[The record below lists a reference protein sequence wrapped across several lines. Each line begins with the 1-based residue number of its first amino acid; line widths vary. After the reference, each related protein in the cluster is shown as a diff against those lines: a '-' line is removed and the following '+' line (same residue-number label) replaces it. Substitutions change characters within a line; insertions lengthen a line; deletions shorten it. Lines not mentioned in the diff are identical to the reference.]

1 MVADLRMA
9 RAASWYYLYGQGG
22 SQRKAIFE
30 EKIKVLVQ
38 TGVPL
43 GITYVCQML
52 RTMYLL
58 YEEPNSK
65 QAIMSSSNSVSDGDK
80 DQPQQAT
87 KKIKAN
93 NFYCFVNNGTG
104 NQLINVPSPGNS
116 PFIFT
121 SSPAIR
127 PATAHILRPR
137 ATPGPELQQRIT
149 LQNQV
154 NQQRPRLQQLQQL
167 ALLPQQHQQPVQQV
181 PQQVSKDENLKILK
195 KGVSSEEEAI
205 DVDLGVNTIKGPV
218 EIEIS
223 FDNFPYYLSDRTK
236 HYLIAS
242 YFIHMKH
249 KVQTNKRKLQHVRHR
264 VILSGP
270 AGSEIYQE
278 TLAMALANHY
288 GVKLL
293 VLDCHRNLSALSSF
307 GQPLSDDVLKFH
319 LHPALLKHL
328 RSTKYQSR
336 SMNMPSFSNAT
347 SELSVSQMALPP
359 LYEKSQ
365 NQTVEIGNRVIFTGL
380 KYGSLS
386 TNIASRYHSY
396 ALGPSFGNRGRVL
409 VVVNHNSKA
418 IGVRFDV
425 PIPEGNDLGGLCEAR
440 HGFFCDGNEICL
452 DVEDQIKPIFTP
464 FKGFCAESR
473 LIVFMKHAENCL
485 KQNLEPYQGITSLVN
500 KLPDSVF
507 VIGSH
512 IQRDCIGQKDQKLF
526 EELKCKLNRDA
537 ELLKVREN
545 IARLHHVLVQHE
557 LECKDIETL
566 HVTDQK
572 LTDENAEKVVK
583 WALGHDLMAQPQN
596 YSNLKLVISKESILY
611 GLENLRAVQARKNSP
626 KDIATDNDFE
636 KRILEDV
643 ILHNQI
649 GVKFD
654 DIGAHDKIKDAMK
667 EVVILPLQR
676 PELFCKG
683 QLRKPCRGI
692 LLFGPPG
699 RGKTM
704 LAKAVAAEAGANL
717 LNISTASI
725 TSKWYGDSEKFV
737 KAIFSLASKL
747 APSVVFIDEVDS
759 LLGRRRE
766 LEHEITRKVKNEFML
781 NWDGLQTKEMER
793 VFVLAATNRPFDLDE
808 AVLRRMPRRFMV
820 HLPDFPNRCKILKV
834 ILAKEDLSRDVDFN
848 AIAHMTD
855 GFSGSDLKNLCRA
868 AAYRPV
874 REILET
880 DKKSPQGAEK
890 KHGEIRPLKM
900 EDFKHACDQIRAS
913 VSNES
918 RSMGE
923 MVRWNEM
930 YGEGGSKKNATL
942 SYYI

>member
-1 MVADLRMA
+1 MGNGNSNRVLMVDPQFAVDEECEDQVKPLISVHFKVRASMVANLRME

-30 EKIKVLVQ
+30 EKVKLERSWNKFISTLLSSVYGYKVLY
-38 TGVPL
+38 G
-43 GITYVCQML
+43 
-52 RTMYLL
+52 
-58 YEEPNSK
+58 
-65 QAIMSSSNSVSDGDK
+65 SDF
-80 DQPQQAT
+80 
-87 KKIKAN
+87 KAN
-93 NFYCFVNNGTG
+93 NFTVLSNNGTG
-104 NQLINVPSPGNS
+104 NQLINVPSPANS

-127 PATAHILRPR
+127 PVTAHILRPR
-137 ATPGPELQQRIT
+137 ATPGPLGPELQQRIT
-149 LQNQV
+149 SQNQA

-167 ALLPQQHQQPVQQV
+167 ALQPQQHQQPVQQV
-181 PQQVSKDENLKILK
+181 QQQ
-195 KGVSSEEEAI
+195 
-205 DVDLGVNTIKGPV
+205 
-218 EIEIS
+218 
-223 FDNFPYYLSDRTK
+223 
-236 HYLIAS
+236 
-242 YFIHMKH
+242 H

-264 VILSGP
+264 VILTGP

-278 TLAMALANHY
+278 TLAMALAQHY

-293 VLDCHRNLSALSSF
+293 VLDCQRNLS
-307 GQPLSDDVLKFH
+307 PMSDDVLKFH

-328 RSTKYQSR
+328 RSPKNQSR
-336 SMNMPSFSNAT
+336 SMNMPSFPKAT
-347 SELSVSQMALPP
+347 SESSVSQTALHP

-380 KYGSLS
+380 KYGSVS
-386 TNIASRYHSY
+386 TNIAS
-396 ALGPSFGNRGRVL
+396 
-409 VVVNHNSKA
+409 
-418 IGVRFDV
+418 
-425 PIPEGNDLGGLCEAR
+425 
-440 HGFFCDGNEICL
+440 
-452 DVEDQIKPIFTP
+452 
-464 FKGFCAESR
+464 
-473 LIVFMKHAENCL
+473 
-485 KQNLEPYQGITSLVN
+485 
-500 KLPDSVF
+500 
-507 VIGSH
+507 
-512 IQRDCIGQKDQKLF
+512 
-526 EELKCKLNRDA
+526 
-537 ELLKVREN
+537 
-545 IARLHHVLVQHE
+545 
-557 LECKDIETL
+557 
-566 HVTDQK
+566 
-572 LTDENAEKVVK
+572 
-583 WALGHDLMAQPQN
+583 
-596 YSNLKLVISKESILY
+596 SILY
-611 GLENLRAVQARKNSP
+611 GLENLQAVQARKNSP

-654 DIGAHDKIKDAMK
+654 DIGALDKIKDAMK

-699 RGKTM
+699 TGKTM

-747 APSVVFIDEVDS
+747 APSLVFIDEVDS
-759 LLGRRRE
+759 LLGKRRE

-781 NWDGLQTKEMER
+781 NWDGLHTKEMER
-793 VFVLAATNRPFDLDE
+793 VFILAATNRPFDLDE

-820 HLPDFPNRCKILKV
+820 HLPDFPNRSKILKV
-834 ILAKEDLSRDVDFN
+834 ILGKEDLSRDVDFN

-880 DKKSPQGAEK
+880 DKQKSPQGAEK
-890 KHGEIRPLKM
+890 RHGEIRPLKM

-918 RSMGE
+918 RSLGE
-923 MVRWNEM
+923 MLRWNEM
-930 YGEGGSKKNATL
+930 YGEGGSNKNATL

>member
-1 MVADLRMA
+1 
-9 RAASWYYLYGQGG
+9 
-22 SQRKAIFE
+22 
-30 EKIKVLVQ
+30 
-38 TGVPL
+38 
-43 GITYVCQML
+43 
-52 RTMYLL
+52 
-58 YEEPNSK
+58 
-65 QAIMSSSNSVSDGDK
+65 MSSSNSVSDGDK
-80 DQPQQAT
+80 DQPQQAP

-104 NQLINVPSPGNS
+104 NQLINVPSPANP

-121 SSPAIR
+121 SSPSIR
-127 PATAHILRPR
+127 PVTAHLLRPR
-137 ATPGPELQQRIT
+137 AAPGPELQQRLL
-149 LQNQV
+149 LQNQGMQA

-181 PQQVSKDENLKILK
+181 QQQVSQDGNLKILK
-195 KGVSSEEEAI
+195 TGGSSEEEAI
-205 DVDLGVNTIKGPV
+205 DVGLGVNTIKGSV

-249 KVQTNKRKLQHVRHR
+249 KVPTNKRKLQYVRDR
-264 VILSGP
+264 VMLSGP
-270 AGSEIYQE
+270 EGSEIYQE
-278 TLAMALANHY
+278 TLAVALAHHY

-293 VLDCHRNLSALSSF
+293 VLDCDRNLSALRAF
-307 GQPLSDDVLKFH
+307 GQPLCDDVLKFH

-336 SMNMPSFSNAT
+336 NMNMPSFSNAT
-347 SELSVSQMALPP
+347 SEPSVSQTALPP

-380 KYGSLS
+380 KHGSFS
-386 TNIASRYHSY
+386 SNIASR
-396 ALGPSFGNRGRVL
+396 GPSFGNRGRVL
-409 VVVNHNSKA
+409 VVVKHNSKA

-425 PIPEGNDLGGLCEAR
+425 PIPEGTDLGGLCEAR

-452 DVEDQIKPIFTP
+452 DVEDKVKPIFTP

-473 LIVFMKHAENCL
+473 LILFMKHAESCL
-485 KQNLEPYQGITSLVN
+485 VQHLEAYPGINSLVE

-512 IQRDCIGQKDQKLF
+512 IQRDCIGQKVNSYGRKENEQKHMEPSHLLLNIFPDTISIELPEDLKLF

-545 IARLHHVLVQHE
+545 IARLHHVLAQHE

-566 HVTDQK
+566 HVADQK

-583 WALGHDLMAQPQN
+583 WALGHDLMAHPQN
-596 YSNLKLVISKESILY
+596 YSNLKLILSKDSILY

-626 KDIATDNDFE
+626 KGIATDNDFE

-643 ILHNQI
+643 ILHKEI

-654 DIGAHDKIKDAMK
+654 DIGALDKIKDAMK

-699 RGKTM
+699 TGKTM

-759 LLGRRRE
+759 LLGKRRE
-766 LEHEITRKVKNEFML
+766 LEHEITRKVKNAFML
-781 NWDGLQTKEMER
+781 NWDGLRTKDMER

-808 AVLRRMPRRFMV
+808 AVLRRIPRRFMV
-820 HLPDFPNRCKILKV
+820 HLPDVPNRSKILKV
-834 ILAKEDLSRDVDFN
+834 ILAEEDLSRDVDFN

-855 GFSGSDLKNLCRA
+855 GFSGSDLKNLCVA

-874 REILET
+874 REILEK
-880 DKKSPQGAEK
+880 DKQKSPQGAERK
-890 KHGEIRPLKM
+890 QTELRPLEM
-900 EDFKHACDQIRAS
+900 ADFKHACDQIRAS

-918 RSMGE
+918 RSMTE
-923 MVRWNEM
+923 LLRWNEL
-930 YGEGGSKKNATL
+930 YGEGGSKKNPTL

>member
-1 MVADLRMA
+1 
-9 RAASWYYLYGQGG
+9 
-22 SQRKAIFE
+22 
-30 EKIKVLVQ
+30 
-38 TGVPL
+38 
-43 GITYVCQML
+43 
-52 RTMYLL
+52 
-58 YEEPNSK
+58 
-65 QAIMSSSNSVSDGDK
+65 MSSSNSVSDGDK
-80 DQPQQAT
+80 DQPQQAK

-104 NQLINVPSPGNS
+104 NQLINVPSPANS

-127 PATAHILRPR
+127 PVTAHILRPR
-137 ATPGPELQQRIT
+137 ATPGPLGPELQQRIT
-149 LQNQV
+149 SQNQA
-154 NQQRPRLQQLQQL
+154 NQLRPRLQQLQQL
-167 ALLPQQHQQPVQQV
+167 ALLPQQHQQPAQQVQQ
-181 PQQVSKDENLKILK
+181 QQVSQDENLKILK
-195 KGVSSEEEAI
+195 TGVSSEEEAI
-205 DVDLGVNTIKGPV
+205 DVGPGVNTIKGPV

-223 FDNFPYYLSDRTK
+223 FNNFPYYLSNRTK

-319 LHPALLKHL
+319 LYPALLKHL
-328 RSTKYQSR
+328 RSAKYQSR
-336 SMNMPSFSNAT
+336 SMNGPSFSNAT
-347 SELSVSQMALPP
+347 SELSVSQTALPP

-380 KYGSLS
+380 KYGSVS
-386 TNIASRYHSY
+386 TNIASR
-396 ALGPSFGNRGRVL
+396 GPSFGNRGRVL

-452 DVEDQIKPIFTP
+452 DVEDQVKPIFNP

-473 LIVFMKHAENCL
+473 LIVYMKHAENCL
-485 KQNLEPYQGITSLVN
+485 TQNLEAYEGINSLIN

-512 IQRDCIGQKDQKLF
+512 IQRDCIGQKENSIGRKENEQKHPDPSKLLLNIFPDKISIEMPEDQKLF
-526 EELKCKLNRDA
+526 EELKCMLNRDA

-583 WALGHDLMAQPQN
+583 WALGHDLMAHPQN
-596 YSNLKLVISKESILY
+596 YSNVKLVISKESILY

-636 KRILEDV
+636 KRILEDA
-643 ILHNQI
+643 ILNNQI

-654 DIGAHDKIKDAMK
+654 DIGALDKIKDAMK

-699 RGKTM
+699 TGKTM

-759 LLGRRRE
+759 LLGKRRE

-781 NWDGLQTKEMER
+781 NWDGLHTKEMER

-820 HLPDFPNRCKILKV
+820 HLPDFPNRSKILKV

-880 DKKSPQGAEK
+880 DKQKSPQGADK
-890 KHGEIRPLKM
+890 KQGEIRPLKM

-918 RSMGE
+918 RSVGE
-923 MVRWNEM
+923 MLRWNELH
-930 YGEGGSKKNATL
+930 GEGGSKRNATL

>member
-1 MVADLRMA
+1 MVRASMVANLRME

-30 EKIKVLVQ
+30 EKVKY
-38 TGVPL
+38 
-43 GITYVCQML
+43 GIWDKAYQNFV
-52 RTMYLL
+52 
-58 YEEPNSK
+58 
-65 QAIMSSSNSVSDGDK
+65 SVSDGDK
-80 DQPQQAT
+80 DRPQQAT

-104 NQLINVPSPGNS
+104 NQLINVPSPANS

-127 PATAHILRPR
+127 PVTAHILRPR
-137 ATPGPELQQRIT
+137 ATPGPLGPELQQRIT
-149 LQNQV
+149 SQNQA
-154 NQQRPRLQQLQQL
+154 NQQRPHLQQLQQL

-181 PQQVSKDENLKILK
+181 QQQVAQDENLKTLK
-195 KGVSSEEEAI
+195 TGVSSEEEAI
-205 DVDLGVNTIKGPV
+205 DVGLGVNTVKGPV

-264 VILSGP
+264 VILTGP
-270 AGSEIYQE
+270 VGSEIYQE
-278 TLAMALANHY
+278 TLAMALAQHY

-293 VLDCHRNLSALSSF
+293 VLDCQRNLSALSGF
-307 GQPLSDDVLKFH
+307 GQPMSDDVLKFH

-328 RSTKYQSR
+328 RSPKNQSR
-336 SMNMPSFSNAT
+336 SMNMPSFPKAT
-347 SELSVSQMALPP
+347 SESSVSQTALHP

-380 KYGSLS
+380 KYGSVS
-386 TNIASRYHSY
+386 TNIASR
-396 ALGPSFGNRGRVL
+396 GPSFGNRGRVL

-425 PIPEGNDLGGLCEAR
+425 PILEGNDLGGLCEAR

-452 DVEDQIKPIFTP
+452 DVDQVKPGFTP

-485 KQNLEPYQGITSLVN
+485 TQNLEAYQGINSLFN
-500 KLPDSVF
+500 KLPDNVF

-512 IQRDCIGQKDQKLF
+512 IQRDCVGQKENSNGRKENEQKHPDPS
-526 EELKCKLNRDA
+526 KL
-537 ELLKVREN
+537 LLN
-545 IARLHHVLVQHE
+545 IFPDKISIEMPEVLVQHE

-572 LTDENAEKVVK
+572 LTDENAEMVVK
-583 WALGHDLMAQPQN
+583 WALGHDLMAHPQN

-654 DIGAHDKIKDAMK
+654 DIGALDKIKDAMK

-699 RGKTM
+699 TGKTM

-747 APSVVFIDEVDS
+747 APSLVFIDEVDS
-759 LLGRRRE
+759 LLGKRRE

-781 NWDGLQTKEMER
+781 NWDGLHTKEMER

-820 HLPDFPNRCKILKV
+820 HLPDFPNRSKILKV
-834 ILAKEDLSRDVDFN
+834 ILGKEDLSRDVDFN

-855 GFSGSDLKNLCRA
+855 GFSGSDLKQ
-868 AAYRPV
+868 
-874 REILET
+874 
-880 DKKSPQGAEK
+880 KSPQGAEK
-890 KHGEIRPLKM
+890 RHGEIRPLKM

-918 RSMGE
+918 RSLGE
-923 MVRWNEM
+923 MLRWNEM
-930 YGEGGSKKNATL
+930 YGEGGSDKNATL